1 MSRVALIPEQKKDYM
16 VADLITWIVGKMR
29 TQKIR
34 QEDVAREL
42 GITQGALCIR
52 FQRDKNGKFKD
63 VFSYG
68 DLLILFK
75 LLDATDEEKQRL
87 LTL

>member
-1 MSRVALIPEQKKDYM
+1 MPRVTVNKKEYM
-16 VADLITWIVGKMR
+16 VADLISWIIGKMHM
-29 TQKIR
+29 QGIR

-52 FQRDKNGKFKD
+52 FKRGRDGKFKD

-68 DLLILFK
+68 DLLVLFK
-75 LLDATDEEKQRL
+75 LLGATDEEKQRL